1 MIFLIFFLAQH
12 VRIHFVFNNNIK
24 RQKNVYRTK
33 RFKIRWKM
41 KNVNGKTSIRQRTNK
56 KWMEQKTDVQL
67 LKWFALFEMLSQK
80 IRFLARCSAYK
91 STNCTCYL
99 QYSKYYAY
107 DDVLALIVVNS
118 IHFHFK
124 AFQTIDLCILNCFDA
139 F

>member
-1 MIFLIFFLAQH
+1 MGFYDFFCYFFLAQR
-12 VRIHFVFNNNIK
+12 VRIHFLFYNNIK
-24 RQKNVYRTK
+24 RHQNVYRTK
-33 RFKIRWKM
+33 RLKIRYPNEWKM

-56 KWMEQKTDVQL
+56 KMNVAKKETDVQL

-107 DDVLALIVVNS
+107 DDILVLIVVNF

-124 AFQTIDLCILNCFDA
+124 AF
-139 F
+139 